1 MKKYFSKLIAVVL
14 ACVCL
19 FSFSA
24 CDKNSN
30 SGSSYTPPSIRPEV
44 KFTDKAFV
52 VNGASDYKLVLPKDY
67 HSREM
72 VAADEFNA
80 IFSMSTGFELGVV
93 FDDEVEY
100 TAKDKFI
107 SLGQTEYLEKFNV
120 KPDYNEL
127 STQGYVMK
135 TIDNCVIIAG
145 ATSNGFGTIYGVY
158 DFLARQ
164 IDYECYA
171 LDEVYVK
178 KVENINLV
186 DVDLTDKP
194 DVPNSIRPADCY
206 VENAEYQNRHRFI
219 AHTDLF
225 LGNMDMYHSSFKFLN
240 PTDYKD
246 DYPEWY
252 STHGNQ
258 ICYTARGDEDKYN
271 AMVEQLFNI
280 FLAEIEKVPEI
291 VHVGFSIN
299 DNGDFCNCDTCS
311 EKASY
316 FGGSNAALIINFL
329 NDLSDRFAKYYSDK
343 GEEKELQFMFFV
355 YKTTFQPPTQHIEE
369 ATCNDNVYPF
379 VCTFNAN
386 RVEPFTGPNNADTRA
401 AIEGWEKVASKMAF
415 WTYSANYNN
424 YIFPADTFNCLQEN
438 LQYLKSKNPVYYKN
452 EAVGDNYHTT
462 GFYQLKYYLEY
473 KLSWNTELNMD
484 ELIKDYFN
492 HYFQDAAQPMYEYFT
507 RFRLSLARAYNE
519 FWWTHYDNSN
529 FPARNLSFS
538 ELRVWQSLIDKAFE
552 SIEYLKIADKELY
565 DKLYSRIALESICP
579 DYMIMYLYSTKISSA
594 EKNEIKQRLKYR
606 SELTNLMWADDYGNP
621 IVSVI
626 DKLN

>member
-1 MKKYFSKLIAVVL
+1 MKKILSKFIAVFLAVL
-14 ACVCL
+14 LVT
-19 FSFSA
+19 SFSA
-24 CDKNSN
+24 CNKSSSN
-30 SGSSYTPPSIRPEV
+30 DDGYTPPSIRQEV
-44 KFTDKAFV
+44 SFTNKSFV
-52 VNGASDYKLVLPKDY
+52 SNGTSNYKLVLPTNY
-67 HSREM
+67 HSREL
-72 VAADEFNA
+72 VAANEFNT
-80 IFSMSTGFELGVV
+80 IFSQSTGFELEVV
-93 FDDEVEY
+93 FDNEVDY
-100 TAKDKFI
+100 TTQDKFI

-120 KPDYNEL
+120 IPDYDEL

-135 TIDNCVIIAG
+135 RIDNCVIISG
-145 ATSNGFGTIYGVY
+145 ATRNGFGTIYGVY

-171 LDEVYVK
+171 LDEIYVK
-178 KVENINLV
+178 KVDSINLI

-194 DVPNSIRPADCY
+194 DVPNSIRPAYCY
-206 VENAEYQNRHRFI
+206 VENAEFQYRHRFI

-240 PTDYKD
+240 PEDYKD
-246 DYPEWY
+246 GNEDWY
-252 STHGNQ
+252 SSQGNQ
-258 ICYTARGDEDKYN
+258 ICYTAHGKEDKYD
-271 AMVEQLFNI
+271 ALVEQLFNI

-299 DNGDFCNCDTCS
+299 DNGDFCECTTCKERS
-311 EKASY
+311 AY
-316 FGGSNAALIINFL
+316 FGGSNAALIINFM
-329 NDLSDRFAKYYSDK
+329 NDLSDRFAKHYEDL
-343 GEEKELQFMFFV
+343 GQEKELQFMFFV
-355 YKTTFQPPTQHIEE
+355 YKTTWQPPTQHIDE

-386 RVEPFTGPNNADTRA
+386 RVESFSGPNNADTRT
-401 AIEGWEKVASKMAF
+401 AIEGWEKVAKKMAF

-452 EAVGDNYHTT
+452 EAVGDNYNTT

-473 KLSWNTELNMD
+473 KLAWDTELNME

-492 HYFQDAAQPMYEYFT
+492 HYFQDAAEPMYEYFT

-538 ELRVWQSLIDKAFE
+538 ELRVWQDYIDKAFDA
-552 SIEYLKIADKELY
+552 IEYLKVADKDLY
-565 DKLYSRIALESICP
+565 DKLYFRIALESICP
-579 DYMIMYLYSTKISSA
+579 DYMIMYLYSSKLNSV
-594 EKNEIKQRLKYR
+594 EKADIKQRLKER
-606 SELTNLMWADDYGNP
+606 CELTNLMWADDYRN
-621 IVSVI
+621 SMATVI
-626 DKLN
+626 DKLV